1 MRTRK
6 EVISF
11 CKSLGQV
18 YEDYPFKD
26 SNWTLM
32 RHEVNKKT
40 FAFIFER
47 DGYIWVNVKC
57 NPEWILVW
65 RETYDS
71 VMPAYHLNKKHWN
84 SIILD
89 GTVPDGE
96 IKRMIGESFDLVS
109 ANIRRKK

>member
-1 MRTRK
+1 MHTRE
-6 EVISF
+6 EVIRY

-32 RHEVNKKT
+32 RHEANKKT